1 MRRIICIGQRY
12 RADDDVGPRVFDLLS
27 ARALPAGVEC
37 IDGGLVGLGLLAR
50 VEHCERVVFV
60 DSVAGFA
67 APGELVVLDG
77 EDRSLWQEVYGHDA
91 GLGYLLAAIS
101 ALRATEPSTLGAA
114 LWVVGVEGPADEA
127 AIVRA
132 ARRALEL
139 AQADGNSVDAAP
151 QTAHEEP
158 DPER

>member
-1 MRRIICIGQRY
+1 MRRIVCIGQRY

-27 ARALPAGVEC
+27 ARPLPAGIEC
-37 IDGGLVGLGLLAR
+37 VDGGLAGLGLLSV
-50 VEHCERVVFV
+50 VEDCERVVFV

-67 APGELVVLDG
+67 APGDVVVLDG
-77 EDRSLWQEVYGHDA
+77 EDRTLWQEVYGHEA

-101 ALRATEPSTLGAA
+101 ALRADEPSTLGAT
-114 LWVVGVEGPADEA
+114 LCVVGVEGPADEA
-127 AIVRA
+127 SIARA
-132 ARRALEL
+132 AERALQQV
-139 AQADGNSVDAAP
+139 QADADSADAAA